1 MNNNYTKGIGFK
13 NFRRFKEFP
22 LLEFGNITYMV
33 GRNNS
38 GKSTMVKAL
47 LLILDYLQN
56 QLSDTFSFDNQVLE
70 DANIVT
76 FGRAKCNLIDEPEIV
91 FNLKLGNN
99 NIAIHISGDDN
110 RTKANVNVL
119 HIQDE
124 VNGYELTVNYNT
136 KRIQVVKKSISN
148 NTVVDTNEEL
158 EKLHAEINRLEE
170 SRENLTSKGSRE
182 ALQLADILNKMLERR
197 SKIAHSMRTQEEDN
211 IEYDLEYPLNY
222 QMDRDDYSLRS
233 SETYSS
239 EEHLEELAE
248 FDEEGDDTDGKNSNP
263 RTENNE
269 LKEIISVFLYHNT
282 IAYKQSIEQRD
293 KSFNDEVEEGDSS
306 SDIMELDNT
315 QEELK
320 DWIKNLVQNIEQ
332 ESYYYLGANPSKQS
346 ALFQLRD
353 KNNALAQAIHEFK
366 QLDIGESSIEGM
378 FVKKW
383 MRDFEVGHSY
393 KIDFYAGEAYQ
404 FHVLEDNGKVNHLS
418 DKGMGSLQ
426 AMLLILRVAS
436 LIRINKKKK
445 KTITLLVEE
454 PELNLH
460 PALQSK
466 LTEFFHEVNL
476 EYGFDFIVETH
487 SEYMIRKSQLI
498 AIEQD
503 YLKNQ
508 AINPNPFKIFYFHK
522 TEGPYEME
530 FTEQGK
536 FKKDFGPGF
545 YNEASNISI
554 EIIKNIR
561 KNKS

>member
-1 MNNNYTKGIGFK
+1 MNNNHNKGIAFK
-13 NFRRFKEFP
+13 NFRRFIEFSM
-22 LLEFGNITYMV
+22 LDFGNITYMV

-47 LLILDYLQN
+47 LLMLDYLKN
-56 QLSDTFSFDNQVLE
+56 QLSDTFSFDNQALE

-91 FNLKLGNN
+91 FNLKLNTY
-99 NIAIHISGDDN
+99 NITIHISGEDD
-110 RTKANVNVL
+110 RTKANVNL
-119 HIQDE
+119 FHILDE
-124 VNGYELTVNYNT
+124 VNGFELTINYNT
-136 KRIQVVKKSISN
+136 ERTHIIKKS
-148 NTVVDTNEEL
+148 VAKGEKVDTNQEL
-158 EKLHAEINRLEE
+158 LKLESEISTLKTKQNEVA
-170 SRENLTSKGSRE
+170 NKGSKE
-182 ALQLADILNKMLERR
+182 ALQLIDQINKLLERR
-197 SKIAHSMRTQEEDN
+197 NKLAHAHDTIKEEDN
-211 IEYDLEYPLNY
+211 VEYNLEYPLNY
-222 QMDRDDYSLRS
+222 QDESFEDPYGDHGDVYN
-233 SETYSS
+233 T
-239 EEHLEELAE
+239 EEHIDDLAE
-248 FDEEGDDTDGKNSNP
+248 LDEETSDEDNTIP
-263 RTENNE
+263 RTEDNE
-269 LKEIISVFLYHNT
+269 LKEIISIFLYHNT
-282 IAYKQSIEQRD
+282 VAYKKAIEQR
-293 KSFNDEVEEGDSS
+293 NNQINEVEDDTS
-306 SDIMELDNT
+306 SDIIELDNT
-315 QEELK
+315 QEDLK
-320 DWIKNLVQNIEQ
+320 DWIDLLVTTIDREAF
-332 ESYYYLGANPSKQS
+332 YYLGANPSKQS

-366 QLDIGESSIEGM
+366 QRDIGESTQEGM

-383 MRDFEVGHSY
+383 MREFEVGHSY
-393 KIDFYAGEAYQ
+393 KIEFYAGEAYQ

-436 LIRINKKKK
+436 LIHINKKDKK
-445 KTITLLVEE
+445 NITLLVEE

-466 LTEFFHEVNL
+466 LTEFFHEVNK
-476 EYGFDFIVETH
+476 EFGFNFIVETH
-487 SEYMIRKSQLI
+487 SEYMIRKAQLF
-498 AIEQD
+498 AIEED

-508 AINPNPFKIFYFHK
+508 DVNPNPFKIFYFHK
-522 TEGPYEME
+522 EEGPYEME